1 MDSRTKD
8 NIEEASKHYIITQYD
23 SEKERIKSPIQARF
37 VCQFSIAAYIE
48 LLGSRTIIGI
58 VALQVITRYTLKEE

>member
-1 MDSRTKD
+1 MDGRTKD
-8 NIEEASKHYIITQYD
+8 NIEGASKHYIITQYD
-23 SEKERIKSPIQARF
+23 SEKERIKLPIQARF
-37 VCQFSIAAYIE
+37 VWQFSIAAYIK

>member
-8 NIEEASKHYIITQYD
+8 NIEGASKHYIITQYD
-23 SEKERIKSPIQARF
+23 SEKERIKLPIQARF
-37 VCQFSIAAYIE
+37 VWQFSIAANIK

>member
-37 VCQFSIAAYIE
+37 VWQFSIAAYIK
-48 LLGSRTIIGI
+48 LHTIIGI